1 MKRYYL
7 AKHFWIT
14 LSCLAMAGLDV
25 LIASWN
31 YIFYGEMEWVL
42 PWIFFAIFLVVVA
55 CIFIRLGQ
63 WLYPFEAKP
72 FEETAEYVHAKYGVN
87 YALKQEIERKQAFVN
102 RLRSDQK
109 KVIKVILLG
118 GLLGFLGGVMFVI
131 AIPSV
136 RLEIRAVL
144 SAYVSLAYTSLAF
157 GSALLV
163 LGVRLVVK
171 GTVNSD
177 LEFAYRIAEKY
188 GIDTNEV
195 KIRQQQILIGVLQE
209 RLEQEK
215 KEDRKRREEELA
227 REKEMMESIMVTIPD
242 NVDIRG

>member
-14 LSCLAMAGLDV
+14 LSCFAMAGLDI

-31 YIFYGEMEWVL
+31 YIFYGEMEWGL
-42 PWIFFAIFLVVVA
+42 PWIIFAVFLVIAA
-55 CIFIRLGQ
+55 CIMIRLGQ

-72 FEETAEYVHAKYGVN
+72 FEESSEYIHAKYGVN

-102 RLRSDQK
+102 RLRLDQK
-109 KVIKVILLG
+109 KVIREILLG
-118 GLLGFLGGVMFVI
+118 GLLGFLGGTMFVI
-131 AIPSV
+131 AIPSMK
-136 RLEIRAVL
+136 LEIHAVYN
-144 SAYVSLAYTSLAF
+144 AYTSLAYTSLAI
-157 GSALLV
+157 GSVLLV
-163 LGVRLVVK
+163 LGVRLIIR

-177 LEFAYRIAEKY
+177 LEFAYQIAEKY